1 MKYKLIIIFFFS
13 VSLLISSGCGL
24 LPKEDERLSP
34 PIKEAREVQ
43 YRTEEVTRMDIEKKL
58 VLFSQ
63 WKAASQVYYAFTEFN
78 APFLEYR
85 VSKGD
90 YIKPGDILAVLDIG
104 DIEKELRDME
114 ITYQKQKLS
123 YERILERYEDG
134 LASEYD
140 LRLAELDYED
150 ATNKFNDLKEEKE
163 NSLLVADVE
172 GVVQVLMN
180 YEKGDMVNTGITV
193 VTVVR
198 NDDIILQAS
207 SRQVGS
213 SDLEVGDYALLESKG
228 IELDGT
234 ISAIH
239 GNFVT
244 IEPEYMLED
253 WELGSS
259 VKVDIPLD
267 SSMGALVVNR
277 DAVKSVGG
285 RNYVRLLVDGIAIER
300 SVELGISSGRY
311 IEIKSGLEEGDV
323 VILN

>member
-1 MKYKLIIIFFFS
+1 MKYKLFIVFIFS
-13 VSLLISSGCGL
+13 ISLLMASGCGL
-24 LPKEDERLSP
+24 LPKEDERLTP

-85 VSKGD
+85 VSIGD
-90 YIKPGDILAVLDIG
+90 YVKPGDVLAVLDIG
-104 DIEKELRDME
+104 DIDKELRDME

-123 YERILERYEDG
+123 YERTLERYEAG
-134 LASEYD
+134 LASGYD
-140 LRLAELDYED
+140 LRLAELDFED
-150 ATNKFNDLKEEKE
+150 STNKFNDLKEEKA
-163 NSLLVADVE
+163 NSLLLADVE
-172 GVVQVLMN
+172 GIVQVLMS

-193 VTVVR
+193 ATVVK

-213 SDLEVGDYALLESKG
+213 SNLKVGDYALLESKG
-228 IELDGT
+228 VEIDGMV
-234 ISAIH
+234 SAIY

-244 IEPEYMLED
+244 LEPEYMLDD

-267 SSMGALVVNR
+267 SSIGALVVNR

-285 RNYVRLLVDGIAIER
+285 RNYVRLLIDGIAIEK

-311 IEIKSGLEEGDV
+311 IEIISGLEEGDV

>member
-1 MKYKLIIIFFFS
+1 MKYKIVIIIIFS
-13 VSLLISSGCGL
+13 VSLLLASGCGL
-24 LPKEDERLSP
+24 LPKEDERLTP

-43 YRTEEVTRMDIEKKL
+43 YKTEEVIRMDIEKKL
-58 VLFSQ
+58 VLYSQ
-63 WKAASQVYYAFTEFN
+63 WKAASQVYYQYTEFN

-90 YIKPGDILAVLDIG
+90 NVKPGDVLAVLDIG
-104 DIEKELRDME
+104 DIDKELRDTE

-123 YERILERYEDG
+123 YERILERYEAG
-134 LASEYD
+134 LASGYD
-140 LRLAELDYED
+140 MRIAELDFEN
-150 ATNKFNDLKEEKE
+150 ATNKLNDLKEEKAD
-163 NSLLVADVE
+163 SLLVADVE
-172 GVVQVLMN
+172 GVVQVMMN
-180 YEKGDMVNTGITV
+180 YEKGDMVNTGINV
-193 VTVVR
+193 VTVVK

-213 SDLEVGDYALLESKG
+213 SGLKIGDYALLESMG
-228 IELDGT
+228 VELDGS
-234 ISAIH
+234 ISAIY
-239 GNFVT
+239 GNNVT
-244 IEPEYMLED
+244 IEPEYMLDE

-267 SSMGALVVNR
+267 NSIGAMVVNR

-285 RNYVRLLVDGIAIER
+285 RSYVRLLIDGIAIEK

-311 IEIKSGLEEGDV
+311 IEVLSGIEEGDI